1 MLGKSPFDLKSDL
14 LLQQLAE
21 FEQVCLGEKTLSPE
35 RFMDINKELS
45 LGAVMYI
52 GRLRKN
58 RTSNGDH
65 LIWTD
70 PEKRVHDL
78 GPVDNLDVLHEC
90 PGFHRGRT
98 LAIGQNEVVC
108 TEVIDIPPF
117 RKQMTKVSLKDGS
130 EGVGPD
136 FKIALRNAALK
147 KHLKNQFNKAR
158 GFSFWELFA
167 FGNA

>member
-1 MLGKSPFDLKSDL
+1 MLGKELLNIKSDTL
-14 LLQQLAE
+14 LERLNE
-21 FEQVCLGEKTLSPE
+21 FEQSCLGIKTISPE
-35 RFMDINKELS
+35 RYMDINKELAM
-45 LGAVMYI
+45 GAVLYI
-52 GRLRKN
+52 GRHRMG
-58 RTSNGDH
+58 RAEDGDH

-90 PGFHRGRT
+90 PGFHRTRT
-98 LAIGQNEVVC
+98 LAIGQHEVVR

-117 RKQMTKVSLKDGS
+117 RKQMTKVFLKDGS

-147 KHLKNQFNKAR
+147 KHLKTQFNKAK

-167 FGNA
+167 GGNA